1 MDTHLSA
8 EAPVA
13 AGSPGLPRLSV
24 VVTVRNEIRNIG
36 ALVESLLG
44 QTLAPAEILI
54 VDGQS
59 TDGTLEVLR
68 PYAEDGRI
76 RLISEDCNI
85 AAGRNLGIRL
95 ATHELVAVTDA
106 GCRVDSIWLEAI
118 GRCFASAEAP
128 DIVSGNFR
136 FDVQSPFEQE
146 VIYATYM
153 GDREDSY
160 VARYYP
166 SSRSIAFRKA
176 AWAAAG
182 GYPEW
187 LYAAEDTLFNIRL
200 RQLGY
205 RFAFCRDAIVRWRP
219 RETWAQVWRQRFNYG
234 RGNGRVGFGVRGY
247 STNIRYHLAMLL
259 PLLLTPWTLLGPLV
273 SLGVIAVHVRRH
285 LWAQAA
291 RGWRETGRLA
301 TLLRVLA
308 LMEWVRLAGI
318 VGFLRGRLDRWTDPG
333 IAARQREWMGVA
345 SVEELPPDGL

>member
-1 MDTHLSA
+1 MRDHMAA
-8 EAPVA
+8 EEPVA
-13 AGSPGLPRLSV
+13 VRDAHLPPLSV
-24 VVTVRNEIRNIG
+24 VVTVRNEVQNIG
-36 ALVESLLG
+36 SLVDSLLA
-44 QTLAPAEILI
+44 QSLRPAEVVI

-59 TDGTLEVLR
+59 TDGTLEVLK

-76 RLISEDCNI
+76 ELISADCNI
-85 AAGRNLGIRL
+85 AEGRNLGIRR
-95 ATHELVAVTDA
+95 ARHECVAVTDA
-106 GCRVDSIWLEAI
+106 GCRVDAGWLEAI
-118 GRCFASAEAP
+118 ARCFASAEAP
-128 DIVSGNFR
+128 DVVSGNFR
-136 FDVQSPFEQE
+136 FDVRSRFEQDL
-146 VIYATYM
+146 IYATYM

-166 SSRSIAFRKA
+166 SSRSIAFRKT

-200 RQLGY
+200 RQLGH

-219 RETWAQVWRQRFNYG
+219 RETWSQAWRQRYNYG

-273 SLGVIAVHVRRH
+273 SLGVLAVHVRRH
-285 LWAQAA
+285 LWTQAR
-291 RGWRETGRLA
+291 RGWRETGSLA

-308 LMEWVRLAGI
+308 LMEWVRLAGMA
-318 VGFLRGRLDRWTDPG
+318 GFLRGRIDRWTDPQ
-333 IAARQREWMGVA
+333 IALRQRDWMGVA
-345 SVEELPPDGL
+345 SVEDLPPDGL